1 MMYTFQWVIVTLFL
15 LKCSLGAPDA
25 PTTTNTYLSETDR
38 IRLRGVVEPGLKLT
52 DVASVYHAVLGYKL
66 LNEAVPKPSDV
77 CSYLIKSS
85 GNDLD
90 TSPENIYHIVS
101 AWQALGS
108 CAPLPTATLTQALT
122 AVIQDGSSTILDLY
136 HAISAYVSLSQK
148 LTDPTVTK
156 LVNNLKTILK
166 KEESISNFG
175 YVFHIASMLGP
186 AGSFAVDRIEDVVV
200 QADEVDGKYLQF
212 EGGLSVTS
220 LVVTGIAKLSAS
232 QKKPPPVSGPQIVKI
247 TNYLLSRR
255 SVQTPKGVVKLLS
268 ALRILANNEFNK
280 PVCITLAEGGNI
292 VSVKQPLVRVK
303 VCDIMGN
310 PLVVVPSVVATSAT
324 RVGDD
329 VVVMSKEAFK
339 PSPKDKTLFTM
350 NFMDIKPQRGFY
362 KIQVS
367 AGAVS
372 NTVTVKLLSDVKVD
386 YLEIGTGDADQTTQP
401 KLVKIAHPNK
411 LAHRIEADS
420 QQKLVMRFL
429 LRDTA
434 NDKPVRVHQAFV
446 RLSAVSSGDEKQ
458 LREVLFVAEPD
469 ATNVYK
475 FDMPVGSA
483 AQTFAH
489 HSGDY
494 NIELIV
500 GDAII
505 GNPFQWNV
513 AVVGLKFPERTG
525 TEAAIIDKSQGHKY
539 QAITY
544 SPKPE
549 IKHMFREPEKRPP
562 VFVSNLF
569 TGLCLVPVLILL
581 GLWAKLGVNISKF
594 PFSLSAVVF
603 HLGLGSIFVLFG
615 VFWMKLNMFVTLR
628 YLLGLGVVTFLAG
641 SKLLSQIAHGQKAS
655 R

>member
-1 MMYTFQWVIVTLFL
+1 MYRFQWAIVALLL
-15 LKCSLGAPDA
+15 LKSSLGAPDA
-25 PTTTNTYLSETDR
+25 PTTTNSYLSETDR
-38 IRLRGVVEPGLKLT
+38 ARLRGVVEPGFKLT

-66 LNEAVPKPSDV
+66 LNEAIPRPSDV
-77 CSYLIKSS
+77 CNYLIKSC

-108 CAPLPTATLTQALT
+108 CSPLPTATLTQALT
-122 AVIQDGSSTILDLY
+122 AVIEDEASTIPDLY

-148 LTDPTVTK
+148 LSEATITK
-156 LVNNLKTILK
+156 LVNNLKTTLK
-166 KEESISNFG
+166 KDESISNFG
-175 YVFHIASMLGP
+175 YVFHIASMLGK
-186 AGSFAVDRIEDVVV
+186 AGSFALGKIEDVVV

-220 LVVTGIAKLSAS
+220 LVVTGIAGLSAS
-232 QKKPPPVSGPQIVKI
+232 QKTPPPVSGPQIVKI

-255 SVQTPKGVVKLLS
+255 SVQSPKGVVKLLA

-292 VSVKQPLVRVK
+292 VSEQQPLVRVK

-310 PLVVVPSVVATSAT
+310 PLVMVPTVIATSAT
-324 RVGDD
+324 RLGDD
-329 VVVMSKEAFK
+329 VVVMSKENFQ
-339 PSPKDKTLFTM
+339 PSPDDKTLFTM
-350 NFMDIKPQRGFY
+350 DSARFKPQRGFY

-367 AGAVS
+367 AGNVG
-372 NTVTVKLLSDVKVD
+372 NTVTVKVLSDVKVD

-411 LAHRIEADS
+411 LGHKIEADS

-434 NDKPVRVHQAFV
+434 NEKPVRVHQAFV
-446 RLSAVSSGDEKQ
+446 RLSAVKSTGDEKQ
-458 LREVLFVAEPD
+458 LREVIFVAEPD

-475 FDMPVGSA
+475 FDMPVGTA
-483 AQTFAH
+483 AQTFGH
-489 HSGDY
+489 QSGDY

-505 GNPFQWNV
+505 GNPFQWNL

-525 TEAAIIDKSQGHKY
+525 TEAALVDKSQGHKY
-539 QAITY
+539 QSISY

-569 TGLCLVPVLILL
+569 TGLCLVPVLILF

-615 VFWMKLNMFVTLR
+615 IFWLKLNMFVTLR

-641 SKLLSQIAHGQKAS
+641 SKLLSQIAHSQKVS